1 MRFWKHDWL
10 LLGVLLSLPGCEK
23 EHHEKPAEPAA
34 SVDKT
39 AAIDPALAK
48 AVAAASSR
56 VASGAAPAGSGEP
69 PPNGIFAPGAA
80 DAEIKAGTPPKI
92 TLGGTGSEPRV
103 ALTPAQPKPGW
114 KTQGTLELQV
124 ASDPQQ
130 GPLPVSFA
138 VTVEAQK
145 PKTLPDAGANDNVT
159 MIVKVLGAKIGVTG
173 IPQEVEARFA
183 KLKGSKVEYQVSPD
197 GAGTGYRTELAPGA
211 EPVRDQLR
219 QLSDALA
226 LMTLPVPSQP
236 LGVGGFWMTTSREGV
251 FGLDL
256 VTYRLVKVESV
267 AGDLVTLS
275 VGTKRYATSTRFDF
289 EGLPPDAPH
298 ELAEFECKSEG
309 KLVFK
314 VGTPFPHSGDIQSAL
329 GASLLLPGQQGPQ
342 GQRGT
347 LQVQTRVALDFGKH

>member
-1 MRFWKHDWL
+1 MRFRTPYWL
-10 LLGVLLSLPGCEK
+10 PLGVLLSLPGCEK
-23 EHHEKPAEPAA
+23 EHHEQPAEPAA
-34 SVDKT
+34 SVDKA

-48 AVAAASSR
+48 AVAQASSR
-56 VASGAAPAGSGEP
+56 AASGAAPADSGGP
-69 PPNGIFAPGAA
+69 PASGIFAPGAA
-80 DAEIKAGTPPKI
+80 DAEIKAGAAPKI

-103 ALTPAQPKPGW
+103 ALAPAQPKPGW
-114 KTQGTLELQV
+114 KTQGTIELQV
-124 ASDPQQ
+124 TSDPQQ
-130 GPLPVSFA
+130 GPLPVSFG

-145 PKTLPDAGANDNVT
+145 PKSAPDAGATDAVT
-159 MIVKVLGAKIGVTG
+159 MSVKVVSAKIGITG
-173 IPQEVEARFA
+173 IPQDVEARFA

-197 GAGTGYRTELAPGA
+197 GAGTNFHTELSPGA

-236 LGVGGFWMTTSREGV
+236 LGVGAYWMATSREGV

-267 AGDLVTLS
+267 AGDLITLS

-298 ELAEFECKSEG
+298 ELAEFECKSDG

-314 VGTPFPHSGDIQSAL
+314 VGTPFPQSSDLQSAL
-329 GASLLLPGQQGPQ
+329 GASLVIPGQQA
-342 GQRGT
+342 QRGT
-347 LQVQTRVALDFGKH
+347 LQIQTRVAADFAKH